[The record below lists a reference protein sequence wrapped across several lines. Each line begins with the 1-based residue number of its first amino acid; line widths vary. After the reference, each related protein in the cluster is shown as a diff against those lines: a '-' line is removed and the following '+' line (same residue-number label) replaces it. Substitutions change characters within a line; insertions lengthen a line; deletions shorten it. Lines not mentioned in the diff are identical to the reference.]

1 MSRITHYGKLLGSSL
16 ILLLVTVILV
26 FLLLQLAPGNVVDTM
41 IGQTAVSPE
50 FRAALEAR
58 YGLNDPLWQRML
70 IYIGHV
76 AIGDFGT
83 SATSNQPVFTLILQ
97 RFVNTLYLVVPALI
111 LSSVLGIALGAIAAR
126 TRSKLLDKAISYISL
141 AAFSIP
147 TFWLG
152 MMLVLVFS
160 IYLGWL
166 PAQGM
171 KDYGTSAPVSLSH
184 LILPVIALALSQL
197 AFTVRVMRTTTIEVL
212 GQDYIDTARS
222 KGLNRTQVVRH
233 HAILNSMLPMIS
245 IIGYNAAWAVTGV
258 LFVEKVFGWPGMGLL
273 IYDAINA
280 RDTMLVMGIVIFSAA
295 LVIIINIITDVAY
308 GWADPRLRAPR
319 RVETRA
325 RAEARAA

>member
-1 MSRITHYGKLLGSSL
+1 MNSRLIHYAKLIGSSL
-16 ILLLVTVILV
+16 ILLLVTIVLV
-26 FLLLQLAPGNVVDTM
+26 FLLLELAPGNVVDTM

-58 YGLNDPLWQRML
+58 YGLNEPVFQRLL
-70 IYIGHV
+70 IYLGNV
-76 AIGDFGT
+76 LTGNLGT
-83 SATSNQPVFTLILQ
+83 SAVSNQPVLEIILG

-111 LSSVLGIALGAIAAR
+111 LSTVLGISLGAIAAR
-126 TRSKLLDKAISYISL
+126 TRSKLLDNTISYTSL

-160 IYLGWL
+160 IGLGWL

-171 KDYGTSAPVSLSH
+171 KDYTTSAPVSITH
-184 LILPVIALALSQL
+184 LVLPVTALALSQI

-222 KGLNRTQVVRH
+222 KGLSRSQVVRN

-258 LFVEKVFGWPGMGLL
+258 IFVERVFGWPGMGLL
-273 IYDAINA
+273 VYDAINS

-319 RVETRA
+319 RVEA
-325 RAEARAA
+325 RA